1 MMKDTSVEEK
11 IISKYEQNIRKNED
25 ALDAVRHKE
34 ADLERQEDNLH
45 AMRMHLSRYCDE
57 QREKYAGTDEVLR
70 YNRMESD
77 IHELTAL
84 SRKLLDKEH
93 EELEK
98 EKKRLCNQQE
108 KIHEEYRSEIRAY
121 RSKEEH

>member
-1 MMKDTSVEEK
+1 MMKNTSVEEK

-25 ALDAVRHKE
+25 ALVAVRHKE
-34 ADLERQEDNLH
+34 DDLERQEDNLH
-45 AMRMHLSRYCDE
+45 ATRMHLSRYCDE
-57 QREKYAGTDEVLR
+57 QREKYAGTEEVLR

-77 IHELTAL
+77 IHELTSL
-84 SRKLLDKEH
+84 SRKLLEKEY

-98 EKKRLCNQQE
+98 EKKRLYEKQE

>member
-25 ALDAVRHKE
+25 ALLVVRHKE

-45 AMRMHLSRYCDE
+45 ATRMHLSRYCDE
-57 QREKYAGTDEVLR
+57 LREKYAGTDEVLR
-70 YNRMESD
+70 YNRMESE
-77 IHELTAL
+77 IRELTAL

-98 EKKRLCNQQE
+98 EKKRLYEQQE
-108 KIHEEYRSEIRAY
+108 RYHEEYRSEIRVY
-121 RSKEEH
+121 RNKEEH